1 MHLISKK
8 ICFFILLLS
17 VSCNYAYSQI
27 LTENNSFQKI
37 LIAKSE
43 RFSQGRIE
51 YTETQTISGLN
62 KPMITSYVL
71 LFSKNLSVE
80 VGEFNINLFNEQ
92 DSILYIANKNGSY
105 TINYKDKQLVI
116 DNPDKLLS
124 TMSTQMFF
132 SFYGAQIKKKMLISR
147 DFKEII
153 KDYSTKICFTE
164 EKLYA
169 DYPDIRKKKKSKVN
183 NILCAEEYEF
193 RIKDTLLTKHISQVI
208 HPNLYVKGSPTR
220 TETTLLYASLDNSR
234 DYETPNLYD
243 YTFYIT
249 DDFQIIDRRTTNV
262 TKERFDFKDR
272 NPKTEKDIALLIAQ
286 LEEKQRLFQSQ
297 LEKLEQELIPLL
309 LELAGSD
316 DASIDNNLSETVTGE
331 PDMEQLLSDI
341 QLAFLSSNDSSALNN
356 MDIQRFERQQILN
369 ALNQLRLQIQE
380 QLAFIEEEKKLWNER
395 LLSEQQDTSFSLTYQ
410 EETLP
415 VIKPEEK
422 NSTENPI
429 IEQQDTSTILV
440 QQEEIHTITELE
452 VEAKENHVNKIL
464 ISEQQD
470 SSNLLA
476 HQEEVQPVIEVE
488 EELLNEN
495 PVNEQEDTTTFL
507 SQQEEIQPMVE
518 PVIEPE
524 EIPSNENS
532 IIEQQNTQTLLVHQE
547 ETQPV
552 IELKENQLNEN
563 PISEEQDSSD
573 FVYLQEEI
581 QSAEE
586 TKNNLLNENS
596 IIEQKEEVQPV
607 VEPEEKPQ
615 IDTLQQITKEIDKTL
630 ATQEKPKPTVTETK
644 QASQTTTKLPEGKT
658 SDQIIQAGYYY
669 IVLGCFKEQANAVRF
684 LSLQK
689 KTHANVMDLGI
700 SKKTG
705 LYMVG
710 IGPYKTREEANTLIR
725 KGIEGWIITK

>member
-1 MHLISKK
+1 MRFISKK
-8 ICFFILLLS
+8 IFFFILLLS

-27 LTENNSFQKI
+27 LTENHSFQKI
-37 LIAKSE
+37 LTAKSE

-51 YTETQTISGLN
+51 YTETQTINGLN
-62 KPMITSYVL
+62 KPITTSYVL
-71 LFSKNLSVE
+71 LFSKNLSAE

-92 DSILYIANKNGSY
+92 DSILYIVNESGSY

-116 DNPDKLLS
+116 DNPDKFLS
-124 TMSTQMFF
+124 AMSTQMFF
-132 SFYGAQIKKKMLISR
+132 SFYGAQVKKKMLMSR
-147 DFKEII
+147 DFKEIT
-153 KDYSTKICFTE
+153 KDHTTKICFTE
-164 EKLYA
+164 EKLYT

-193 RIKDTLLTKHISQVI
+193 RIKDTLLTKHVSQVI

-249 DDFQIIDRRTTNV
+249 DDFEIIDRRTTSV
-262 TKERFDFKDR
+262 TRERFDFKDR

-309 LELAGSD
+309 LELASKDGVLSD
-316 DASIDNNLSETVTGE
+316 SNFPESGAEE

-341 QLAFLSSNDSSALNN
+341 QQSFLNSNDSNALNN
-356 MDIQRFERQQILN
+356 VDIQRFERQQILN
-369 ALNQLRLQIQE
+369 ALNQLRMQIQE
-380 QLAFIEEEKKLWNER
+380 QLAIIEDEKKLWSER
-395 LLSEQQDTSFSLTYQ
+395 LLSEQQETSSYIAHR
-410 EETLP
+410 EETP
-415 VIKPEEK
+415 PAIEKEERL
-422 NSTENPI
+422 SSENPVN
-429 IEQQDTSTILV
+429 EQQETSTLLV
-440 QQEEIHTITELE
+440 HQEEI
-452 VEAKENHVNKIL
+452 
-464 ISEQQD
+464 
-470 SSNLLA
+470 
-476 HQEEVQPVIEVE
+476 QPVIEVE

-495 PVNEQEDTTTFL
+495 PVNEQEDTTTLL
-507 SQQEEIQPMVE
+507 SQQEETQPMVE

-581 QSAEE
+581 QSVDE
-586 TKNNLLNENS
+586 TRNNLLNENS

-669 IVLGCFKEQANAVRF
+669 IVLGCFKEQANAIRF

-689 KTHANVMDLGI
+689 KTHANAMDLGI

-705 LYMVG
+705 LFMVG
-710 IGPYKTREEANTLIR
+710 IGPYKTREEANALIR